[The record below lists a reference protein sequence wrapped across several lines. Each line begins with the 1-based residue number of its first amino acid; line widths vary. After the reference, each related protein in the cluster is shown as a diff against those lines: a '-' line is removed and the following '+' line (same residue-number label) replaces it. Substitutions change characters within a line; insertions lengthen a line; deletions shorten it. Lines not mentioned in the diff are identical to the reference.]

1 MRKGAMLLALLVL
14 GATAVQAQTTTHINV
29 NVGDPAF
36 ATFYMRTTGSEVGD
50 TVVLYRCDPN
60 VSKGIYFTN
69 YDTNQMTSTEF
80 DITCDSSV
88 EYVNGVRVASFTVKG
103 TPFTFNANGG
113 TVTVNSASWQ
123 ASLGRWWRNP
133 VGSTTITVN

>member
-50 TVVLYRCDPN
+50 TVSIPLRSQCLERDLLH
-60 VSKGIYFTN
+60 
-69 YDTNQMTSTEF
+69 Q
-80 DITCDSSV
+80 
-88 EYVNGVRVASFTVKG
+88 
-103 TPFTFNANGG
+103 
-113 TVTVNSASWQ
+113 
-123 ASLGRWWRNP
+123 L
-133 VGSTTITVN
+133 